1 MTIRKS
7 LVYQGLS
14 NFPYHRNSH
23 FAPILRKIKYENAL
37 SQLHSLNTCN
47 DLLCCISNVENAVFA
62 SNRAE
67 SWIIFASYNAIFDAE
82 LVDFYMNICYS
93 ILSTFEEGRICIG
106 KS

>member
-1 MTIRKS
+1 MRES
-7 LVYQGLS
+7 LAYQRLS
-14 NFPYHRNSH
+14 DFLII
-23 FAPILRKIKYENAL
+23 AIPIQHPFLRKIKYENAL